1 MVNFDFNFEDM
12 DIFNFLIDE
21 DDEIFKIIDWGI
33 INKVEVDIC
42 IYVIEWFFYLDGK
55 IDDY

>member
-12 DIFNFLIDE
+12 DILNFLIDE

-42 IYVIEWFFYLDGK
+42 IYVNE
-55 IDDY
+55 

>member
-12 DIFNFLIDE
+12 DILNFLIDE
-21 DDEIFKIIDWGI
+21 DDEIFKIIDWRI

-42 IYVIEWFFYLDGK
+42 IYVNE
-55 IDDY
+55 